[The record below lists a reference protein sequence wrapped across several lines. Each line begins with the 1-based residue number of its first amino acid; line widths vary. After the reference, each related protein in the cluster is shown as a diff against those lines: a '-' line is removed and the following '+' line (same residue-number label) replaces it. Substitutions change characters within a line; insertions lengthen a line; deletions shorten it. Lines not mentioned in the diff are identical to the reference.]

1 MKLIEFLLLY
11 KNNSNLEFIYNPEKY
26 LLNEFFSVNT
36 LNKEET
42 LKYLQLISILKVSN
56 IFLTLKQAKE
66 ENNEIHE
73 VMSKLAILLMK
84 HGLTPL
90 TFSYFL
96 SFVLYFFDYEITH
109 IDWISPFSF
118 SFKPSKNELNYK
130 DFGFGTN
137 IETLDEYDISDNGLH
152 GSKSNDQMF
161 YIPNTVTSISKNA
174 FEGYLFNV
182 VIIPSS
188 VTTIS
193 QEAFKNCKN
202 LEYVIFEDDFEIFSE
217 GVFENCQNLKY
228 LSNLPFIK
236 SIGEY
241 SLSKTAIEKI
251 DEKQFKN
258 SHIVSKLISQII
270 SFKTLIIN
278 STDALKSIKENSHI
292 DTLILSESIRKLE
305 PNSLLNITVDTL
317 KLLSDRVDL
326 EPGCFYNSSVKNI
339 EFIDNRYLIS
349 DDFYLHFD
357 EKLLLVLQNDL
368 QEINLPNNI
377 TRICNGSI
385 NNLLSLKKL
394 IIHSEIELV
403 ENYSILKCQ
412 SLKTIDFFG
421 LDLNVFQE
429 NFTEKTQIE
438 SLILNQ
444 QIRNAIFNFFPK
456 VKKVVLDENI
466 EYIFPFQFANLEYL
480 IQINLDKI
488 KTIDDYAFHNC
499 VSLQEVELTN
509 VDFIGLGS
517 YSHCF
522 SLEKFLFK
530 IPKNEISVVHPRT
543 FGSIFDITKHSKCCE
558 IHQETPIGRKT
569 YYLPRSLTT
578 IVVSST
584 EIPFGYFSGINSV
597 KLLFSNRI
605 SYIDTYG
612 LYQSSVKSFIVSNEV
627 TVKEFGL
634 SDLNELVSI
643 ENLENASTIEKNNFI
658 NCYSLEKLILNIDDF
673 EIDETTLNSL
683 KSLRELQ
690 IKTFKNKNWILHD
703 NLLYDVENQT
713 LVYAPPKY
721 SPINLDLTR
730 ISVIHKNI
738 FKTLKSVVN
747 INISNANIIEDD
759 AFENLVNLKKLSIDD
774 QIHFIGKNILK
785 NCHSLE
791 ELSIPFIGSEK
802 QSSFEGDF
810 LSYYTTTH
818 LNNLK
823 ILEVREGY
831 INKTL
836 FNSLKSLNVFR
847 YFGSDTKLNNRAF
860 QNMKTLLEVHFE
872 KGLNYIGDYCFALCE
887 NLVIDLEFYSLVSIG
902 NGSFEKCHS
911 IEEVILQDSI
921 ETIGENA
928 FNDCVNIST
937 INVSSKVLIG
947 GNAFKTNSKII
958 SLNLNLFD
966 GDLKFI
972 FGQNFSIRHATII
985 SNNIKSNFMDKNTSI
1000 ETISLLGNYES
1011 IPNNAFSYCTNLRR
1025 VSLSNTV
1032 STIGENAF
1040 FMATRMKEL
1049 SGLDSVEI
1057 VNAFAFSKCFDL
1069 KSLSLPKVKVIQEN
1083 AFSDC
1088 ESLFNITL
1096 SEQLE
1101 KIEPMAFTSC
1111 QNLKNIEAIENVIE
1125 LGHSAFKMCT
1135 SLEEIHLPKITV
1147 IKENAFTECSSLK
1160 YFDVSS
1166 TCKIIEENAFK
1177 LCSSLKKV
1185 TIPLSVNYIDNFAFE
1200 GANTNLMIALTK
1212 RNQRKTYNSY
1222 WNYKSRSILNESKFF
1237 KKLKLWFNDKF
1248 EIITIK

>member
-1 MKLIEFLLLY
+1 M
-11 KNNSNLEFIYNPEKY
+11 
-26 LLNEFFSVNT
+26 
-36 LNKEET
+36 
-42 LKYLQLISILKVSN
+42 
-56 IFLTLKQAKE
+56 
-66 ENNEIHE
+66 
-73 VMSKLAILLMK
+73 
-84 HGLTPL
+84 
-90 TFSYFL
+90 
-96 SFVLYFFDYEITH
+96 
-109 IDWISPFSF
+109 
-118 SFKPSKNELNYK
+118 
-130 DFGFGTN
+130 
-137 IETLDEYDISDNGLH
+137 
-152 GSKSNDQMF
+152 
-161 YIPNTVTSISKNA
+161 
-174 FEGYLFNV
+174 
-182 VIIPSS
+182 
-188 VTTIS
+188 
-193 QEAFKNCKN
+193 
-202 LEYVIFEDDFEIFSE
+202 
-217 GVFENCQNLKY
+217 
-228 LSNLPFIK
+228 
-236 SIGEY
+236 
-241 SLSKTAIEKI
+241 
-251 DEKQFKN
+251 
-258 SHIVSKLISQII
+258 
-270 SFKTLIIN
+270 
-278 STDALKSIKENSHI
+278 
-292 DTLILSESIRKLE
+292 
-305 PNSLLNITVDTL
+305 
-317 KLLSDRVDL
+317 
-326 EPGCFYNSSVKNI
+326 
-339 EFIDNRYLIS
+339 
-349 DDFYLHFD
+349 
-357 EKLLLVLQNDL
+357 
-368 QEINLPNNI
+368 
-377 TRICNGSI
+377 
-385 NNLLSLKKL
+385 
-394 IIHSEIELV
+394 
-403 ENYSILKCQ
+403 
-412 SLKTIDFFG
+412 
-421 LDLNVFQE
+421 
-429 NFTEKTQIE
+429 
-438 SLILNQ
+438 
-444 QIRNAIFNFFPK
+444 
-456 VKKVVLDENI
+456 
-466 EYIFPFQFANLEYL
+466 
-480 IQINLDKI
+480 
-488 KTIDDYAFHNC
+488 
-499 VSLQEVELTN
+499 
-509 VDFIGLGS
+509 
-517 YSHCF
+517 
-522 SLEKFLFK
+522 
-530 IPKNEISVVHPRT
+530 
-543 FGSIFDITKHSKCCE
+543 
-558 IHQETPIGRKT
+558 
-569 YYLPRSLTT
+569 
-578 IVVSST
+578 
-584 EIPFGYFSGINSV
+584 
-597 KLLFSNRI
+597 
-605 SYIDTYG
+605 
-612 LYQSSVKSFIVSNEV
+612 
-627 TVKEFGL
+627 
-634 SDLNELVSI
+634 
-643 ENLENASTIEKNNFI
+643 
-658 NCYSLEKLILNIDDF
+658 
-673 EIDETTLNSL
+673 
-683 KSLRELQ
+683 
-690 IKTFKNKNWILHD
+690 
-703 NLLYDVENQT
+703 
-713 LVYAPPKY
+713 
-721 SPINLDLTR
+721 
-730 ISVIHKNI
+730 
-738 FKTLKSVVN
+738 
-747 INISNANIIEDD
+747 
-759 AFENLVNLKKLSIDD
+759 
-774 QIHFIGKNILK
+774 
-785 NCHSLE
+785 
-791 ELSIPFIGSEK
+791 
-802 QSSFEGDF
+802 
-810 LSYYTTTH
+810 SYYTTTH

-836 FNSLKSLNVFR
+836 FNSLKSLNGFR

-928 FNDCVNIST
+928 FHDCVNIST

-1222 WNYKSRSILNESKFF
+1222 WNYKSRSILNESKFI